1 MMKHLQDVSLDLLRV
16 FDRVARTGSMT
27 AAARSLFL
35 TQPAISHSI
44 AQLEDELGCRLFLR
58 ANRRLIL
65 TDEGASVFAT
75 TNRLHEALAAGERSL
90 QEARARRT
98 GLLRIGC
105 PYLILQTCLTPLLAA
120 YHKAHPDVRIQIEI
134 ENRMRP
140 MLELVH
146 ARKVDLLFLATPE
159 AGVIDSALASETLG
173 YFHYA
178 FKASRE
184 HFPQLIGRTLT
195 LEEINRHPIVILR
208 AGNNTRDYLEQVFAQ
223 AGLKLNVQ
231 WETLTMG
238 LTEEFTKAGFGIGAM
253 LVSKNPIVK
262 PHHEGLFTLKTAA
275 ALPNGRYLVFQRPH
289 DLPSPAAVEFLS
301 LVRERLSDP
310 SRKKKK

>member
-1 MMKHLQDVSLDLLRV
+1 
-16 FDRVARTGSMT
+16 MT

-75 TNRLHEALAAGERSL
+75 TNRLHEALAAGEQAL

-195 LEEINRHPIVILR
+195 LEEINRHPIV
-208 AGNNTRDYLEQVFAQ
+208 
-223 AGLKLNVQ
+223 
-231 WETLTMG
+231 
-238 LTEEFTKAGFGIGAM
+238 
-253 LVSKNPIVK
+253 K

-275 ALPNGRYLVFQRPH
+275 ALPSGRYLVFQRPH
-289 DLPSPAAVEFLS
+289 DPPSHAAIEFLS
-301 LVRERLSDP
+301 LVREHLSDLL
-310 SRKKKK
+310 RKKKKK